1 MSEWDKGAAASSK
14 INLRVNEINHRIN
27 FEFDFAEVV
36 GLILNLIEDTTIFRG
51 CVLSRIGSGMAKQPE
66 FRSASLEN
74 TDLSNEVPLISLPI
88 TLTNNELKY
97 TLDVYKLDS
106 LQLPQR
112 DFGKLGDEYHSLLYQ
127 AVNKDYI
134 QRDPLTG
141 SFNRNYLTAQLE
153 EELNAARRGGYVI
166 AVAISD
172 LDHFKSVNDTY
183 GHPVGDAT
191 LKAFATTTEETV
203 SESGF
208 VARYGGEEF
217 VLVLPRTTADK
228 AMSKCEE
235 VRERCEALSIPGDAE
250 GQMVRPTVS
259 IGVAL
264 FPAHGGSGD
273 ELISVADKALYASK
287 KNGRN
292 RVTMSELSEQQRDA
306 ISSLKAI
313 VPEAE
318 VRKAPVSIE
327 ERAEV
332 VSLVELGAVKG
343 IPRKMAIEGHF
354 LYILDSRSNQIH
366 IYDGRKKEFVSSIG
380 NRGEAVEELEQPVDL
395 LVTRKRYV
403 WVVDSTSHAV
413 KRYGPQG
420 KFDYFIG
427 EKTNG
432 GEPIAGNARGAF
444 TLPVAIAG
452 DGENRI
458 YVAEEARG
466 RVQRFDER
474 GAFDNLE
481 ISLSSIDSSPS
492 FANYASDIDIDRE
505 NNVFILDA
513 NNNLIYKFDKTGNHT
528 ANIGG
533 IGQSGEP
540 GKFRDLCS
548 LRVDRSGQLALV
560 LKQLFGTELEHITG
574 DILITAERGEVGR
587 LQFFSTNGE
596 YITSL
601 DFEKIYAGSRN
612 VVPVDLAVGGRGGIY
627 TVDLENNDILMIK
640 LDAGGK

>member
-51 CVLSRIGSGMAKQPE
+51 CVLSRIGPGMSKHPE
-66 FRSASLEN
+66 YRSASLEN
-74 TDLSNEVPLISLPI
+74 TNLTGSTPLISLPI

-112 DFGKLGDEYHSLLYQ
+112 DFGKLGDEFHSLLYQ

-141 SFNRNYLTAQLE
+141 SFNRNYLTAQMD
-153 EELNAARRGGYVI
+153 EELNAARRSGYAV
-166 AVAISD
+166 AVAIAD

-191 LKAFATTTEETV
+191 LKAFAATAEETV
-203 SESGF
+203 SDAGF

-217 VLVLPRTTADK
+217 VLVLPRMTAEK
-228 AMSKCEE
+228 AVAKCEE
-235 VRERCEALSIPGDAE
+235 LREKCAALSIAGDSE
-250 GQMVRPTVS
+250 GQTVHPTVS

-264 FPAHGGSGD
+264 FPAHGINGD
-273 ELISVADKALYASK
+273 ELISMADKALYVSK
-287 KNGRN
+287 ESGRN
-292 RVTMSELSEQQRDA
+292 RVTMSELSDQQRDA
-306 ISSLKAI
+306 ISSLKATI
-313 VPEAE
+313 PETEA
-318 VRKAPVSIE
+318 RKAPVSVE

-332 VSLVELGAVKG
+332 LSLVELGAIKG
-343 IPRKMAIEGHF
+343 IPRKMAIEGHN
-354 LYILDSRSNQIH
+354 LYVLDSRSNQIH
-366 IYDGRKKEFVSSIG
+366 IYDGLKKEFVNSIG
-380 NRGEAVEELEQPVDL
+380 KRGEAVDELEQPVDL

-413 KRYGPQG
+413 KRFGPQG

-427 EKTNG
+427 EKTAA
-432 GEPIAGNARGAF
+432 GEPIPGTARGAF
-444 TLPVAIAG
+444 TVPVAIAG

-458 YVAEEARG
+458 YVAEETSG

-474 GAFDNLE
+474 GVFDNLE
-481 ISLSSIDSSPS
+481 ISLSSIDSSTP
-492 FANYASDIDIDRE
+492 FANYASDIDVDRE
-505 NNVFILDA
+505 CNVFILDA
-513 NNNLIYKFDKTGNHT
+513 NNNLIYKFDGNGNHIT
-528 ANIGG
+528 NIGG
-533 IGQSGEP
+533 VGQSGEP

-560 LKQLFGTELEHITG
+560 LKQMFGAKLNHITG

-587 LQFFSTNGE
+587 LQFFTTEGE
-596 YITSL
+596 YIASL
-601 DFEKIYAGSRN
+601 DFEKIFAGSRN

-640 LDAGGK
+640 LDGGGK